1 MELACKGRLPVPRSF
16 HTATAVGKRVVV
28 MGGRAQDNKHLA
40 DFNVYDTGKYLTNY
54 VLYYTFRPHS
64 FSQSERP

>member
-1 MELACKGRLPVPRSF
+1 MTSILDSRKWNMELACKGRLPAPRSF

-40 DFNVYDTGKYLTNY
+40 DFNVYDTGK
-54 VLYYTFRPHS
+54 F
-64 FSQSERP
+64 